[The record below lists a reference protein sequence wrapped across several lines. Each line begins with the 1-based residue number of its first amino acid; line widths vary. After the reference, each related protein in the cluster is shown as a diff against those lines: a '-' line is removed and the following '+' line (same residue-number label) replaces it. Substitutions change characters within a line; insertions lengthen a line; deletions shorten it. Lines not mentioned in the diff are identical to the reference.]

1 MSFIS
6 IVFIQSRKYKKMV
19 KKSLKRHIIQVLTV
33 ALLFSCSPQKRLNRL
48 VKKHPSLV
56 ELDTIKIIDT
66 VITSTIQH
74 DTTTVFKVS
83 THDTV
88 INSEKVFLKY
98 FYDTL
103 TREIHHEYIC
113 FGDTIIQEKI
123 IPIEKIVYKEI
134 NWWEKYQSLIYIFL
148 IGFVLLVIYK
158 RLTK

>member
-1 MSFIS
+1 
-6 IVFIQSRKYKKMV
+6 MV
-19 KKSLKRHIIQVLTV
+19 KKGVKRHIVQVLAVILLV
-33 ALLFSCSPQKRLNRL
+33 ACSPQKRMNRL
-48 VKKHPSLV
+48 INKFPNLV
-56 ELDTIKIIDT
+56 QLDTIKIVDT
-66 VITSTIQH
+66 VIVPTIEH
-74 DTTTVFKVS
+74 DTTTIFKVS

-123 IPIEKIVYKEI
+123 VQVEKVIYKELD
-134 NWWEKYQSLIYIFL
+134 WWEKYQSLIYIGL
-148 IGFVLLVIYK
+148 ALFVLSIIYK

>member
-1 MSFIS
+1 MVEKSF
-6 IVFIQSRKYKKMV
+6 
-19 KKSLKRHIIQVLTV
+19 KRHIIQVLTV
-33 ALLFSCSPQKRLNRL
+33 VLLFSCSPQKRLNRL

-66 VITSTIQH
+66 VITPTIQH

-88 INSEKVFLKY
+88 INNEKVFLKY

-148 IGFVLLVIYK
+148 IAFVLLVIYK

>member
-1 MSFIS
+1 
-6 IVFIQSRKYKKMV
+6 MV
-19 KKSLKRHIIQVLTV
+19 KKGFKSYIVQVLAVILLV
-33 ALLFSCSPQKRLNRL
+33 ACTPQKRMNRL
-48 VKKHPSLV
+48 IKKFPNLV
-56 ELDTIKIIDT
+56 QLDTIRIVDT
-66 VITSTIQH
+66 VIVPTIEH
-74 DTTTVFKVS
+74 DTTTIFKVS

-123 IPIEKIVYKEI
+123 VQVEKVIYKELD
-134 NWWEKYQSLIYIFL
+134 WWEKYQSLIYIGL
-148 IGFVLLVIYK
+148 ALFVLSIIYK

>member
-1 MSFIS
+1 MVEKSF
-6 IVFIQSRKYKKMV
+6 
-19 KKSLKRHIIQVLTV
+19 KRHIVKVLAV
-33 ALLFSCSPQKRLNRL
+33 ILLFSCSPQKRLNRL

-66 VITSTIQH
+66 VITPTIQH

-88 INSEKVFLKY
+88 INNEKVFLKY

-134 NWWEKYQSLIYIFL
+134 NWWEKYQSLIYIFI

>member
-1 MSFIS
+1 
-6 IVFIQSRKYKKMV
+6 MV

-48 VKKHPSLV
+48 VKKYPSLV

-66 VITSTIQH
+66 VITPTIQH
-74 DTTTVFKVS
+74 DTTTVFQF
-83 THDTV
+83 HDTTTIV
-88 INSEKVFLKY
+88 NTEKVFLKY

>member
-1 MSFIS
+1 MVEKSF
-6 IVFIQSRKYKKMV
+6 
-19 KKSLKRHIIQVLTV
+19 KRHIIQVLTV
-33 ALLFSCSPQKRLNRL
+33 VLLFSCSPQKRLNRL

-66 VITSTIQH
+66 VITPTIQH

-88 INSEKVFLKY
+88 INNEKVFLKY

>member
-1 MSFIS
+1 MVEKSF
-6 IVFIQSRKYKKMV
+6 
-19 KKSLKRHIIQVLTV
+19 KRHIIQVLTV
-33 ALLFSCSPQKRLNRL
+33 VLLFSCSPQKRLNRL

-66 VITSTIQH
+66 VITPTIQH

-88 INSEKVFLKY
+88 INNEKVFLKY

-123 IPIEKIVYKEI
+123 VPIEKVVYKELD
-134 NWWEKYQSLIYIFL
+134 WWEKYQSLIYIGL
-148 IGFVLLVIYK
+148 ALFVLLVIYK

>member
-1 MSFIS
+1 
-6 IVFIQSRKYKKMV
+6 MV
-19 KKSLKRHIIQVLTV
+19 KKGFKSYIVQVLAVILLV
-33 ALLFSCSPQKRLNRL
+33 ACTPQKRMNRL
-48 VKKHPSLV
+48 INKFPNLV
-56 ELDTIKIIDT
+56 QLDTIRIVDT
-66 VITSTIQH
+66 VIVPTIEH
-74 DTTTVFKVS
+74 DTTTIFKVS

-123 IPIEKIVYKEI
+123 VQVEKVIYKELD
-134 NWWEKYQSLIYIFL
+134 WWEKYQSLIYIGL
-148 IGFVLLVIYK
+148 ALFVLSIIYK

>member
-1 MSFIS
+1 MVEKSF
-6 IVFIQSRKYKKMV
+6 
-19 KKSLKRHIIQVLTV
+19 KRHIVKVLAV
-33 ALLFSCSPQKRLNRL
+33 IILFSCSPQKRLNRL

-56 ELDTIKIIDT
+56 QLDTIKIIDT
-66 VITSTIQH
+66 VITPTIQH
-74 DTTTVFKVS
+74 DTTTVFQY
-83 THDTV
+83 HDSVTV
-88 INSEKVFLKY
+88 VNNSKTFLKY

-148 IGFVLLVIYK
+148 IAFVLLVIYK

>member
-1 MSFIS
+1 
-6 IVFIQSRKYKKMV
+6 MV
-19 KKSLKRHIIQVLTV
+19 KKGFKSYIVQVLAVILLV
-33 ALLFSCSPQKRLNRL
+33 ACTPQKRMNRL
-48 VKKHPSLV
+48 IKKFPNLV
-56 ELDTIKIIDT
+56 QLDTIKIVDT
-66 VITSTIQH
+66 VIVPTIEH
-74 DTTTVFKVS
+74 DTTTIFKVS

-123 IPIEKIVYKEI
+123 VPIEKVIYKELD
-134 NWWEKYQSLIYIFL
+134 WWEKYQSLIYIGL
-148 IGFVLLVIYK
+148 ALFVLSIIYK

>member
-1 MSFIS
+1 
-6 IVFIQSRKYKKMV
+6 MV
-19 KKSLKRHIIQVLTV
+19 KKGFKSYIVQVLAVILLV
-33 ALLFSCSPQKRLNRL
+33 ACTPQKRMNRL
-48 VKKHPSLV
+48 IKKFPNLV
-56 ELDTIKIIDT
+56 QLDTIKIVDT
-66 VITSTIQH
+66 VIVPTIEH
-74 DTTTVFKVS
+74 DTTTIFKVS

-123 IPIEKIVYKEI
+123 VQVEKVIYKELD
-134 NWWEKYQSLIYIFL
+134 WWEKYQSLIYIGL
-148 IGFVLLVIYK
+148 ALFVLSIIYK

>member
-1 MSFIS
+1 
-6 IVFIQSRKYKKMV
+6 MV
-19 KKSLKRHIIQVLTV
+19 KKGVKRHIVQVLAVILLV
-33 ALLFSCSPQKRLNRL
+33 ACSPQKRMNRL
-48 VKKHPSLV
+48 IKKFPNLV
-56 ELDTIKIIDT
+56 QLDTIKIVDT
-66 VITSTIQH
+66 VIVPTIEH
-74 DTTTVFKVS
+74 DTTTIFKVS

-123 IPIEKIVYKEI
+123 VQVEKVIYKELD
-134 NWWEKYQSLIYIFL
+134 WWEKYQSLIYIGL
-148 IGFVLLVIYK
+148 ALFVLSIIYK

>member
-1 MSFIS
+1 MVEKSF
-6 IVFIQSRKYKKMV
+6 
-19 KKSLKRHIIQVLTV
+19 KRHIIQVLTV

-48 VKKHPSLV
+48 VKKYPSLV
-56 ELDTIKIIDT
+56 EIDTIRIIDT

-74 DTTTVFKVS
+74 DTTTVFQF
-83 THDTV
+83 HDTTTIV
-88 INSEKVFLKY
+88 NTEKVFLKY

-158 RLTK
+158 KLTK

>member
-1 MSFIS
+1 MVEKSF
-6 IVFIQSRKYKKMV
+6 
-19 KKSLKRHIIQVLTV
+19 KRHIIQVLTV
-33 ALLFSCSPQKRLNRL
+33 VLLFSCSPQKRLNRL
-48 VKKHPSLV
+48 VKKHPFLV
-56 ELDTIKIIDT
+56 ELDTIRIIDT
-66 VITSTIQH
+66 VITPTIQH

-88 INSEKVFLKY
+88 INNEKVFLKY

-158 RLTK
+158 KLTK

>member
-1 MSFIS
+1 MVEKSFKRY
-6 IVFIQSRKYKKMV
+6 IVQD
-19 KKSLKRHIIQVLTV
+19 LTV

-66 VITSTIQH
+66 VITPTIQH

-88 INSEKVFLKY
+88 INNEKVFLKY

-134 NWWEKYQSLIYIFL
+134 NWWEKYQSLIYILL

>member
-1 MSFIS
+1 MVEKSF
-6 IVFIQSRKYKKMV
+6 
-19 KKSLKRHIIQVLTV
+19 KRHIIQVLTV

-48 VKKHPSLV
+48 VKKYPSLV
-56 ELDTIKIIDT
+56 ELDTIRIIDT

-74 DTTTVFKVS
+74 DTTTVFQF
-83 THDTV
+83 HDTTTIV
-88 INSEKVFLKY
+88 NTEKVFLKY

-148 IGFVLLVIYK
+148 IAFVLLVIYK